1 MFKKFKCEMFK
12 CQRYIKHTLIISV
25 NRMADRSNFIR
36 GWTLFII
43 MPRRGAYL
51 KAVVIKTFS
60 TKYTLFG

>member
-36 GWTLFII
+36 G
-43 MPRRGAYL
+43 
-51 KAVVIKTFS
+51 
-60 TKYTLFG
+60 